1 MNLRAMALRDTSA
14 LVAAREGRAAGM
26 VKRLKLYLLRD
37 AESVVDLDYEIAGGA
52 FELRMSGSALLWWTG
67 PDREA
72 FGAKHFRKLARLT

>member
-1 MNLRAMALRDTSA
+1 
-14 LVAAREGRAAGM
+14 M

>member
-1 MNLRAMALRDTSA
+1 
-14 LVAAREGRAAGM
+14 M

-67 PDREA
+67 PDR
-72 FGAKHFRKLARLT
+72 RRLERNTSENSPD